1 MNELNYSAGLMS
13 QSFWFVELKRM
24 IQLRSQGKT
33 NEEIKTACLEENL
46 LGLSKESRAQRA
58 FGYLIN
64 RLSTMDDILCQLYLS
79 SSLQTQKMIT
89 LVAILRTDRLFYE
102 FLYEVYREKILM
114 GSETV
119 ETQDANIFFH
129 KKEVQAPE
137 IGEWKDTTRAKL
149 ARLYIN
155 YMTEAGMLSQQKRVH
170 TITPPIPD
178 IALERYLK
186 ANGETTMLKA
196 ITGAN

>member
-1 MNELNYSAGLMS
+1 MPGRESPRTF
-13 QSFWFVELKRM
+13 QRKPR
-24 IQLRSQGKT
+24 
-33 NEEIKTACLEENL
+33 TACIRIPDQQAEYNGRYTVPVVSFVVAADPE
-46 LGLSKESRAQRA
+46 
-58 FGYLIN
+58 
-64 RLSTMDDILCQLYLS
+64 DDHAGCHP
-79 SSLQTQKMIT
+79 
-89 LVAILRTDRLFYE
+89 
-102 FLYEVYREKILM
+102 
-114 GSETV
+114 
-119 ETQDANIFFH
+119 QDAHIFFH

-155 YMTEAGMLSQQKRVH
+155 YMTEAGMLSQEKRVH

-186 ANGETTMLKA
+186 ANGETSVLKA